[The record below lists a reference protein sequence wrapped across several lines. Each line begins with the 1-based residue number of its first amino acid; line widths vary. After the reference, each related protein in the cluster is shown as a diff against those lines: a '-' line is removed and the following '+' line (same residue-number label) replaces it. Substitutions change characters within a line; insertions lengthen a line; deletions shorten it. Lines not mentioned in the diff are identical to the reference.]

1 MNRTNNKVSQFS
13 YIITLTITPNT
24 PLNNGHNYSIL
35 IPTNSITDL
44 AGNPL
49 QNPLN
54 STFTVQ
60 TDSTNPTITNVNPAN
75 NTITNNQSQTIT
87 ITFNE
92 AIKIGPNYNNIILW
106 NNNVNYYKPSTKT
119 INGNM

>member
-1 MNRTNNKVSQFS
+1 MELGS
-13 YIITLTITPNT
+13 
-24 PLNNGHNYSIL
+24 
-35 IPTNSITDL
+35 NSITDL

-119 INGNM
+119 INGNTLTITPNTHQNHQQNTPKIGRAHV